1 VSAKLHSL
9 TKLWLQRWLAG
20 LWQCV
25 QCGSAIVLKN
35 VRSAKNKKHQVGLS
49 VGSLVLSIFYFSVL
63 SQWITFQ
70 FFYVVVCFLHLAV
83 TVECKCRKGL
93 RVIFSQVTQKVKAGY
108 NLSHTSET
116 LMAFTLC

>member
-1 VSAKLHSL
+1 MIFFFGVSARLHSL
-9 TKLWLQRWLAG
+9 AKLWFQRWLVG

-35 VRSAKNKKHQVGLS
+35 VQWAKNKKHRVGLS
-49 VGSLVLSIFYFSVL
+49 VGSLDLSTFYFSVF

-83 TVECKCRKGL
+83 TDRAMVRAAFL
-93 RVIFSQVTQKVKAGY
+93 FTNFSITRIFI
-108 NLSHTSET
+108 
-116 LMAFTLC
+116 